1 MQNLGA
7 KITSSYK
14 KPKNEN
20 QRMDSIKIAI
30 VDDHKLVSKAI
41 ENMISFNPKFEVIM
55 NCFNGE
61 DFLNQLAD
69 KKKLP
74 EVVLMDINLP
84 RKNGIE
90 ITAELKV
97 KYPNIKVIA
106 LTMEDNEDT
115 IINMLKA
122 GAKGYLLKDMSP
134 DILFD
139 AINIVH
145 EKGVFYTDI
154 VTQSLLKIRSEE
166 KVIQEISTLLRD
178 REIEFIK
185 LACSEFTYKEIADKM
200 CVSPRTVDG
209 YRDSIFTKLNV
220 KTRVGI
226 VLFAIK
232 HEMC

>member
-1 MQNLGA
+1 
-7 KITSSYK
+7 
-14 KPKNEN
+14 
-20 QRMDSIKIAI
+20 MDRIKIAI

-41 ENMISFNPKFEVIM
+41 ENMISFNPKFEVVM

-61 DFLNQLAD
+61 DFLNQLQHQ
-69 KKKLP
+69 KTLP
-74 EVVLMDINLP
+74 EVVLMDINMP

-90 ITAELKV
+90 TTAELTAN
-97 KYPNIKVIA
+97 YPDLKVIA
-106 LTMEDNEDT
+106 LTMEDNETT

-145 EKGVFYTDI
+145 EKGIFYTDI
-154 VTQSLLKIRSEE
+154 VTQSLLKIKTEE
-166 KVIQEISTLLRD
+166 KAIQEITALLKD

-185 LACSEFTYKEIADKM
+185 LGCSELTYKEIAEKM

-209 YRDSIFTKLNV
+209 YRDSIFAKLNV

-232 HEMC
+232 HDMC

>member
-1 MQNLGA
+1 M
-7 KITSSYK
+7 
-14 KPKNEN
+14 E
-20 QRMDSIKIAI
+20 RIKIAI

-41 ENMISFNPKFEVIM
+41 ENMISFNPKFEVVM

-61 DFLNQLAD
+61 DFLKQLD
-69 KKKLP
+69 HRKILP
-74 EVVLMDINLP
+74 EVVLMDINMP

-90 ITAELKV
+90 TTLELTKN
-97 KYPNIKVIA
+97 YPDLKVIA
-106 LTMEDNEDT
+106 LTMEDNEST
-115 IINMLKA
+115 IISMLKA

-145 EKGVFYTDI
+145 EKGIFYTDI
-154 VTQSLLKIRSEE
+154 VTQSLLKIKTEE
-166 KVIQEISTLLRD
+166 KINQEINNSLKD

-185 LACSEFTYKEIADKM
+185 LACSELTYKEIAEQM

-209 YRDSIFTKLNV
+209 YRDSIFAKLNV

-232 HEMC
+232 HHMC

>member
-1 MQNLGA
+1 M
-7 KITSSYK
+7 
-14 KPKNEN
+14 E
-20 QRMDSIKIAI
+20 RIKIAI

-41 ENMISFNPKFEVIM
+41 ENMISFNPKFEVVM

-61 DFLNQLAD
+61 DFLNQLEH
-69 KKKLP
+69 KKNMP
-74 EVVLMDINLP
+74 EVVLMDINMP

-90 ITAELKV
+90 TTAELTQ
-97 KYPNIKVIA
+97 KYPELKVIA
-106 LTMEDNEDT
+106 LTMEDNEST
-115 IINMLKA
+115 IISMLKA

-145 EKGVFYTDI
+145 EKGIFYTDI
-154 VTQSLLKIRSEE
+154 VTQSLLKIKTEE
-166 KVIQEISTLLRD
+166 TAIQEISALLKD

-185 LACSEFTYKEIADKM
+185 LACSELTYKEIAEKM

-209 YRDSIFTKLNV
+209 YRDSIFAKLNV

>member
-1 MQNLGA
+1 
-7 KITSSYK
+7 
-14 KPKNEN
+14 
-20 QRMDSIKIAI
+20 MDRIKIAI

-41 ENMISFNPKFEVIM
+41 ENMISFNPKFEVVM

-61 DFLNQLAD
+61 DFLKQLEHQENM
-69 KKKLP
+69 P
-74 EVVLMDINLP
+74 EVVLMDINMP
-84 RKNGIE
+84 RKNGIDT
-90 ITAELKV
+90 TAELTQN
-97 KYPNIKVIA
+97 YPELKVIA
-106 LTMEDNEDT
+106 LTMEDNEST
-115 IINMLKA
+115 IISMLKA

-145 EKGVFYTDI
+145 EKGIFYTDI
-154 VTQSLLKIRSEE
+154 VTQSLLKIKTEE
-166 KVIQEISTLLRD
+166 KAIQEINALLKD

-185 LACSEFTYKEIADKM
+185 LACSELTYKEIAEKM

-209 YRDSIFTKLNV
+209 YRDSIFAKLNV

>member
-1 MQNLGA
+1 M
-7 KITSSYK
+7 
-14 KPKNEN
+14 E
-20 QRMDSIKIAI
+20 RIKIAI

-41 ENMISFNPKFEVIM
+41 ENMISFNPKFEVVM

-61 DFLNQLAD
+61 DFLKQLEHR
-69 KKKLP
+69 KTFP
-74 EVVLMDINLP
+74 EVVLMDINMP

-90 ITAELKV
+90 TTIELTK
-97 KYPNIKVIA
+97 KYPDLKVIA
-106 LTMEDNEDT
+106 LTMEDNEST
-115 IINMLKA
+115 IISMLKA

-154 VTQSLLKIRSEE
+154 VTQSLLKIKTEE
-166 KVIQEISTLLRD
+166 KVTLEVNNSLKD

-185 LACSEFTYKEIADKM
+185 LACSESTYREIADQM

-209 YRDSIFTKLNV
+209 YRDSIFAKLNV

-232 HEMC
+232 HDMC